1 MDKIGVSLAQRQ
13 GYLFEP
19 RDAPGLPVLLAD
31 VPPLAG
37 AGPRLP
43 RDEIGSRVSICT
55 YAMNPRSVG

>member
-13 GYLFEP
+13 GYLFEL
-19 RDAPGLPVLLAD
+19 RDAPGLPVLLPD
-31 VPPLAG
+31 VPPSAG
-37 AGPRLP
+37 TGPCLP